1 MPATSNELTL
11 LHTRKYDTEVY
22 KVDDTRIRA
31 VGTVRDTKPAGM
43 YIEDDP
49 EPLTIHDMRL
59 VIEVDIAS
67 LTIADTWLEFEAH
80 PNDECPG
87 IVDHYRQLIGLSVSR
102 GFNRKVRELFGGPRG
117 CTHTTALLQAMG
129 PVIVQSMWSL
139 RMLDKQARGLRPFEI
154 DPQQG
159 EGDGA
164 LANLNTCHV
173 WAEDGPLVAQVRAGE
188 WGDSVPV
195 WIRRRLPELGRDLDQ
210 WRIENGR
217 G

>member
-1 MPATSNELTL
+1 MSESLDGLTL
-11 LHTRKYDTEVY
+11 LHTRNYDTEVY
-22 KVDDTRIRA
+22 QVDDTRIRA
-31 VGTVRDTKPAGM
+31 IGTVRDTKPAGM

-49 EPLTIHDMRL
+49 EPLTIHDMQM
-59 VIEVDIAS
+59 VIDVDIAS
-67 LTIADTWLEFEAH
+67 LTIADARLGFEAH

-87 IVDHYRQLIGLSVSR
+87 IVDHYRKLIGLSVTR

-154 DPQQG
+154 DP
-159 EGDGA
+159 EATDDGA

-173 WAEDGPLVAQVRAGE
+173 WAEDGPLVARLRTGE
-188 WGDSVPV
+188 WGNSVPV
-195 WIRRRLPELGRDLDQ
+195 WVRRRLPELDRDLDQ
-210 WRIENGR
+210 WMVDNGR
-217 G
+217 A